1 MNLSIR
7 AKIMLKVKL
16 RTVSTRSR

>member
-16 RTVSTRSR
+16 RTVTTRSR